1 MTSLVDGGA
10 LQAAS
15 LASVLPITM
24 SSTIYQWP
32 SGVSAFHE
40 TSAGSSLV
48 MTSGSPYVQW
58 GFRVERIQQW
68 LVTLEQVIDNEANA
82 GNRHD
87 LEELYF
93 SLKTAHAQHLKEH
106 EAVVTDAPSADD
118 LQAYLT
124 AYTAAMGQAAIDN
137 STPES

>member
-1 MTSLVDGGA
+1 MALLVDGRA

-15 LASVLPITM
+15 LASVLPATM

-48 MTSGSPYVQW
+48 MTGGSPYVQW

-68 LVTLEQVIDNEANA
+68 LVTLEQVIGNEANT

-87 LEELYF
+87 LEGLYF
-93 SLKTAHAQHLKEH
+93 SLKTAHAQHIKEH

-124 AYTAAMGQAAIDN
+124 AYTAAMGQEVAR
-137 STPES
+137 